1 MKVKLR
7 VDDECVGV
15 RIVDGRAIV
24 AQCPSCK
31 ATGAEVRGQ
40 GIERHDHDT
49 YYAQALCL
57 SCGERIGTL
66 ETTVSTIFGIEED
79 RAVLQGRARVY

>member
-7 VDDECVGV
+7 FDGSCISV

-31 ATGAEVRGQ
+31 ASDAEVQGQ

-49 YYAQALCL
+49 YYARAMCM
-57 SCGERIGTL
+57 SCGERVGTL

-79 RAVLQGRARVY
+79 RAATQGRARVY